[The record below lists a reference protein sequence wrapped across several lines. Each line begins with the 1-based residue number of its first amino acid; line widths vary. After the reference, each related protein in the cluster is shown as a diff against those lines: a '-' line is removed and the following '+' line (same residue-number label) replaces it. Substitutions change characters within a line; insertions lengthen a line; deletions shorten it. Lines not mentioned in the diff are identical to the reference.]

1 MVNIRWAREAG
12 FSAGFFLAV
21 TVISLSAFHI
31 HLGNLGAFTL
41 VIAWFSLFCLFYQIA
56 KHRHS

>member
-12 FSAGFFLAV
+12 FSAGFFFVIAMLALRAWNV
-21 TVISLSAFHI
+21 HVGPIVLA
-31 HLGNLGAFTL
+31 TL
-41 VIAWFSLFCLFYQIA
+41 VVLHFCVFGVFYRIA